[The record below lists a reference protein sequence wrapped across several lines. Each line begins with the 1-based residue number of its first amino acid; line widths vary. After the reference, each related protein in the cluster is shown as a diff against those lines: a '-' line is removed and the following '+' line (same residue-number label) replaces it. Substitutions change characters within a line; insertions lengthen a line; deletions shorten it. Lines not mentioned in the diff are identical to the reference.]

1 MRAVIA
7 QMVPPNKRGSA
18 YGIFSTAFGIFW
30 FFGTVLMGIL
40 YVYSVP
46 ATVIFSLGAQ
56 LAGVAML
63 IVVRKRMKAAPAAD

>member
-1 MRAVIA
+1 
-7 QMVPPNKRGSA
+7 MVPPNKRGSA

-40 YVYSVP
+40 YTYSVP

-56 LAGVAML
+56 IAGVAIL
-63 IVVRKRMKAAPAAD
+63 LRVRKRMRKAPVSA